1 MYSSNAPLS
10 SWFRILMMLLFLC
23 RSIWFAPVCSV
34 LLCAGPC
41 FKSLHSGKSI
51 WREVN
56 SLKAL
61 KLPVHRAQGM
71 RWDVARRAKRLCRQ
85 LALSGHARL
94 VKRSDIFLRHW
105 GQLARQVWVCVASSA
120 GVMEDPKKSLLMGI
134 AKQPSK
140 ALLISTSNL

>member
-41 FKSLHSGKSI
+41 FKSLHSEKSI
-51 WREVN
+51 WREIN
-56 SLKAL
+56 SLKAS

-71 RWDVARRAKRLCRQ
+71 HWDVACI
-85 LALSGHARL
+85 GMWHAEP
-94 VKRSDIFLRHW
+94 KGFAGSWHCEDIRT
-105 GQLARQVWVCVASSA
+105 C
-120 GVMEDPKKSLLMGI
+120 
-134 AKQPSK
+134 
-140 ALLISTSNL
+140 